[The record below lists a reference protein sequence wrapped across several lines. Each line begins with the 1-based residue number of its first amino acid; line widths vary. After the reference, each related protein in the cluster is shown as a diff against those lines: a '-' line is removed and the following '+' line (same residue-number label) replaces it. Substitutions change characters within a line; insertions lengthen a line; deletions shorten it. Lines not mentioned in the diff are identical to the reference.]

1 MLSIILF
8 AVYVFSI
15 QLCILF
21 SPMRCSCI
29 KLLKSFSFDS
39 NTDEVEDEEKE
50 LEHSSLQE
58 KLDWE
63 LKELDRKLEQ
73 KEVKAAQLFFV

>member
-1 MLSIILF
+1 MLVIVLF
-8 AVYVFSI
+8 AVSVFST
-15 QLCILF
+15 QPCILY
-21 SPMRCSCI
+21 SPMRFCYI
-29 KLLKSFSFDS
+29 KLPKLFSFDS
-39 NTDEVEDEEKE
+39 NADEVEDEEKE

-58 KLDWE
+58 KLDRE

>member
-1 MLSIILF
+1 M
-8 AVYVFSI
+8 
-15 QLCILF
+15 
-21 SPMRCSCI
+21 
-29 KLLKSFSFDS
+29 LKSFSFDS
-39 NTDEVEDEEKE
+39 TTDEVEDDEKE

-63 LKELDRKLEQ
+63 LRELDRKLEQ